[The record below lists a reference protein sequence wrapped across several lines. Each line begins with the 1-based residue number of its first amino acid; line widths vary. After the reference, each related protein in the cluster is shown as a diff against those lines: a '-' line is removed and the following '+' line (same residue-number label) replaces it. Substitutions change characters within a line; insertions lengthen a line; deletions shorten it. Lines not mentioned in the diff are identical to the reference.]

1 MRTLMADPLGIAML
15 GTTHAHAAGKMEVLK
30 ASPDWRVIGACEPD
44 VAALAKQRTT
54 KPFGDVTWMTREE
67 LLSHPGVV
75 AVAVEGDVA
84 GNLALGEAVIAAG
97 KHLHLDKPAGVDVAG
112 PARLFADA
120 QRAGLVLQ
128 MGYMFRYSP
137 AFCFVREALEK
148 GWLGDLFFVRGRMST
163 SLSADRR
170 LPLARFP
177 GGMMFELGC
186 HLLDQVVLLLGAPK
200 EVQGFLR
207 HDGPFQDDL
216 ADNTVAWFS
225 YDHAVAIVETA
236 AMETDPFPVR
246 RFEVYG
252 AEGSCVIEPLEPPAL
267 KVSLKSPPPGHPK
280 GWHTVPLPEYDR
292 YVDDFAELA
301 ACVRGG
307 KPLPYTPEH
316 DLAVQTA
323 LIRACGGSGNG

>member
-1 MRTLMADPLGIAML
+1 MNEPPGIAML

-30 ASPDWRVIGACEPD
+30 ASQSWRMVGACEPNE
-44 VAALAKQRTT
+44 AALAAQRES
-54 KPFGDVTWMTREE
+54 PAFRDVAWLTQEE
-67 LLSHPGVV
+67 LLTRPEVV

-84 GNLALGEAVIAAG
+84 ENVALAKAALAAG
-97 KHLHLDKPAGVDVAG
+97 KHLHLDKPAGTDVAG
-112 PARLFADA
+112 PAELFAQA
-120 QRAGLVLQ
+120 QHAGLIVQ

-137 AFCFVREALEK
+137 AFRFIREAQAK

-163 SLSADRR
+163 SLSAAQR

-186 HLLDQVVLLLGAPK
+186 HLLDQVVLLLGAPR
-200 EVQGFLR
+200 EVQGLCR
-207 HDGPFQDDL
+207 HDSPIDDGL

-225 YDHAVAIVETA
+225 YDQAAAVLETA

-252 AEGSCVIEPLEPPAL
+252 TAGSCVIEPLEPPAL
-267 KVSLKSPPPGHPK
+267 KVSFASPPEGHPP
-280 GWHTVPLPEYDR
+280 GWHTVALPDYRR
-292 YVDDFAELA
+292 YVDDFEELA
-301 ACVRGG
+301 ACLREG
-307 KPLPYTPEH
+307 KPLPYSPEH

-323 LIRACGGSGNG
+323 LIAACGGSQNR